1 MGLDS
6 VKRNNEVQKP
16 KPLPPPVKKQVPVAQ
31 LPKRNAPINARRGE
45 VNNYANLIKAK
56 IQTKEKEGNNLLA
69 PTIAGANGASRT
81 FTSTAEKVGFAP
93 RTKESSTAART
104 VADTI
109 NKQVETGNL
118 STRFKKENPVTGAMI
133 HKDGSITVTSSGG
146 SDKTSKLYRDLQKP
160 EVKSALQE
168 NLNKAFE
175 GNKTIK
181 RDASGNVEW
190 RTGLNQTELNMRPS
204 TKRDGR
210 TIVDSGAN
218 SNTCAAGKGYQ
229 VGNKQ
234 NPVVAADEVWRKLPE
249 TKTNTDGSTTVSGK
263 NPHTDPIKTNNAD
276 GRSMSPCEGCQTNAK
291 TLTGGNV
298 KTPGM
303 TVSSSLR
310 SGSVGAGIGATTETL
325 SQLWENGGDV
335 TKLDGGKIAQQT
347 GLGAVTSVS
356 GEIVERGATKV
367 FTPLAEK
374 AVQFGI
380 GKGLLNVPTGA
391 TTANPLSQ
399 SLTQRVLGNSAN
411 LTTAESRLLS
421 SNVGKLAGA
430 GFAGGV
436 IGAGVETVRQWDN
449 LQNDQTA
456 AKAVG
461 SIAGQAAVGVAA
473 GVAGAQIG
481 AMIGTAIP
489 IPGVGTVAGAA
500 VGFAVGWALSA
511 TGADKAIASGVEK
524 FASFT
529 GLDKGVASLA
539 RGATETFNNVKDG
552 VSSFFGGAANKL
564 ASVFG

>member
-1 MGLDS
+1 MGLDG
-6 VKRNNEVQKP
+6 VRRNNEVYKP
-16 KPLPPPVKKQVPVAQ
+16 KPLPIPVKKQPPVVP
-31 LPKRNAPINARRGE
+31 LPKQNAPVNTRRGE
-45 VNNYANLIKAK
+45 VNNYANQIKTRIEK
-56 IQTKEKEGNNLLA
+56 KERDNLLG
-69 PTIAGANGASRT
+69 PTVAGANGAART
-81 FTSTAEKVGFAP
+81 FTSTAEKFGFAP
-93 RTKESSTAART
+93 RTNESSTAART

-109 NKQVETGNL
+109 NQQIENGNL
-118 STRFKKENPVTGAMI
+118 STRFKNQNPVTGAMI

-146 SDKTSKLYRDLQKP
+146 GDKTSKLYRDLEKP
-160 EVKSALQE
+160 QVKAALQQ
-168 NLNKAFE
+168 NLNEAFK
-175 GNKTIK
+175 NNPNIK
-181 RDASGNVEW
+181 RDANGNVEW
-190 RTGLNQTELNMRPS
+190 RTGLNQTELNLRPS
-204 TKRDGR
+204 SKRENGA
-210 TIVDSGAN
+210 IVRSDAN

-229 VGNKQ
+229 INPNEK
-234 NPVVAADEVWRKLPE
+234 NPVVAADEVWRRLPE
-249 TKTNTDGSTTVSGK
+249 TKTNTDGSTTVQGK
-263 NPHTDPIKTNNAD
+263 NPHTDPLKINNAD
-276 GRSMSPCEGCQTNAK
+276 GRSMSPCEGCQTNSEK
-291 TLTGGNV
+291 LTGGNV

-303 TVSSSLR
+303 TVR
-310 SGSVGAGIGATTETL
+310 STTQSGLTGAGIGAATETL

-347 GLGAVTSVS
+347 GLGAVTSIG
-356 GEIVERGATKV
+356 GEMIERGATKV
-367 FTPLAEK
+367 LTPLADK

-380 GKGLLNVPTGA
+380 NKGLVNVSTG
-391 TTANPLSQ
+391 TNPLTQ

-430 GFAGGV
+430 GVAGGV

-500 VGFAVGWALSA
+500 VGFAVGYALSA
-511 TGADKAIASGVEK
+511 TGVDKAIASGVEK
-524 FASFT
+524 FASAT
-529 GLDKGVASLA
+529 GLDKAAASLA

-552 VSSFFGGAANKL
+552 VSSFFGGAANSL

>member
-1 MGLDS
+1 MGLNG
-6 VKRNNEVQKP
+6 VGQNNEIHKP
-16 KPLPPPVKKQVPVAQ
+16 QPLPPPVKKQPPVEVQ
-31 LPKRNAPINARRGE
+31 LPKQNAPVNTRRAE
-45 VNNYANLIKAK
+45 VNNYANQIKTR
-56 IQTKEKEGNNLLA
+56 IENKERDNLLA
-69 PTIAGANGASRT
+69 PTIAGANGGART
-81 FTSTAEKVGFAP
+81 FTSTAEKFGFAP

-104 VADTI
+104 FADTI
-109 NKQVETGNL
+109 NKQIENGNL
-118 STRFKKENPVTGAMI
+118 SRGFRKDNPVTGAMI

-146 SDKTSKLYRDLQKP
+146 NDKTAKLYRDLQKP
-160 EVKSALQE
+160 EVKAALQE

-175 GNKTIK
+175 GNRNIK
-181 RDASGNVEW
+181 RDGRGNVEW
-190 RTGLNQTELNMRPS
+190 RAGLDQTQIELRPS
-204 TKRDGR
+204 SKRDGGAIIR
-210 TIVDSGAN
+210 SDAN

-229 VGNKQ
+229 VNPNEK
-234 NPVVAADEVWRKLPE
+234 NPVVAADEVWRRLPE
-249 TKTNTDGSTTVSGK
+249 TKTNADGSTTVQGK

-276 GRSMSPCEGCQTNAK
+276 GRSMSPCEGCQTNSDK
-291 TLTGGNV
+291 LTGGNV

-303 TVSSSLR
+303 TVR
-310 SGSVGAGIGATTETL
+310 SGVRSGLVGGAIGATTETL

-335 TKLDGGKIAQQT
+335 TKINGGKIAQQT
-347 GLGAVTSVS
+347 GLGAVTSIG
-356 GEIVERGATKV
+356 GEIVERGATRAL
-367 FTPLAEK
+367 TPLADK

-380 GKGLLNVPTGA
+380 SKGLVNVSTG
-391 TTANPLSQ
+391 TNPMTQ
-399 SLTQRVLGNSAN
+399 SLAQRVLGNSAN
-411 LTTAESRLLS
+411 LTTAESRLIS
-421 SNVGKLAGA
+421 ANVGKLAGA

-449 LQNDQTA
+449 LQNDQTS

-461 SIAGQAAVGVAA
+461 SIAAQAAVGIAA

-524 FASFT
+524 FASAT

-552 VSSFFGGAANKL
+552 VSSFFGGAGRSL

>member
-1 MGLDS
+1 MGLDG
-6 VKRNNEVQKP
+6 VRRNNEVHKP
-16 KPLPPPVKKQVPVAQ
+16 KPLPIPIKKQPPIVP
-31 LPKRNAPINARRGE
+31 LPKQNAPVNTRRGE
-45 VNNYANLIKAK
+45 INNYANQIKTRIEK
-56 IQTKEKEGNNLLA
+56 KERDNLLA
-69 PTIAGANGASRT
+69 PTLAGANGASRT
-81 FTSTAEKVGFAP
+81 FTSTAEKFGFAP
-93 RTKESSTAART
+93 RTNESSTAART

-109 NKQVETGNL
+109 NQQVGNGNL
-118 STRFKKENPVTGAMI
+118 STRFKKENPVTGVMI

-146 SDKTSKLYRDLQKP
+146 GDKTAKLYRDLDKP
-160 EVKSALQE
+160 QVKAALQE

-181 RDASGNVEW
+181 RDANGNVEW
-190 RTGLNQTELNMRPS
+190 RNGLNQTELNLRPS
-204 TKRDGR
+204 TKRDGG

-249 TKTNTDGSTTVSGK
+249 TKTNADGSTTVNGK
-263 NPHTDPIKTNNAD
+263 NPHTDPIKINNAD
-276 GRSMSPCEGCQTNAK
+276 GRSMSPCEGCQTNAE

-298 KTPGM
+298 KPPGM
-303 TVSSSLR
+303 TVNSGLR
-310 SGSVGAGIGATTETL
+310 SGAVGAGIGATTETL

-347 GLGAVTSVS
+347 GLGAVTSVG
-356 GEIVERGATKV
+356 GEIIERGATRA

-391 TTANPLSQ
+391 NPLSQ
-399 SLTQRVLGNSAN
+399 TLTQRVLGNSAN

-500 VGFAVGWALSA
+500 VGFAVGYALSA
-511 TGADKAIASGVEK
+511 TGVDKAIASGVE
-524 FASFT
+524 SFVSAT
-529 GLDKGVASLA
+529 GLDKAAASVA
-539 RGATETFNNVKDG
+539 RGATETFNNVKDAA
-552 VSSFFGGAANKL
+552 SSFFGGAANKL
-564 ASVFG
+564 SSIFG